1 MSKEWQQINILMVKV
16 MNMKLPDITVVEFSE
31 VVEDIFSCVS
41 LTDSSA
47 VRFLLITS
55 FVFVLFLSPSTQH
68 FQYND

>member
-1 MSKEWQQINILMVKV
+1 MSKEWQKINILMVKV

-41 LTDSSA
+41 LSDSSA
-47 VRFLLITS
+47 VRFLVTS

-68 FQYND
+68 FQYYD